1 MALSKKQLKTL
12 QTLERRVELCRE
24 FMNDW
29 LLFNQIL
36 SAYPKADANKAQLES
51 QFLKIKSK
59 LAREHRVLKDS
70 LQSDYGIDGNLM
82 NIVSGA
88 TSLENIYAQSEVSIK
103 KLQTEWHRAFISINE
118 TLGLLDDKRTRAEAG
133 EKVFVMDSSLGG
145 GGGGGGGGG
154 MSAGAKKNLMI
165 VLIILGIL
173 AAMFLIPP
181 IREMYLGA
189 FRQFGI
195 LK

>member
-1 MALSKKQLKTL
+1 MALSKKQQKLVE
-12 QTLERRVELCRE
+12 QLEKRVEMCRE

-36 SAYPKADANKAQLES
+36 SAYPNPGANKAQLEN
-51 QFLKIKSK
+51 QVLKIKSK
-59 LAREHRVLKDS
+59 LAREHKVLRDT
-70 LQSDYGIDGNLM
+70 LQADYGIDQNLM

-88 TSLENIYAQSEVSIK
+88 TSLENIHAQSEVAVK

-118 TLGLLDDKRTRAEAG
+118 TLGSLEDKKARGEAG
-133 EKVFVMDSSLGG
+133 EKIFLGVQLG

-154 MSAGAKKNLMI
+154 MSPAAKKNLII
-165 VLIILGIL
+165 VFVVVAIFAVLWLVPTTH
-173 AAMFLIPP
+173 AMYADAINKL
-181 IREMYLGA
+181 
-189 FRQFGI
+189 FGTK